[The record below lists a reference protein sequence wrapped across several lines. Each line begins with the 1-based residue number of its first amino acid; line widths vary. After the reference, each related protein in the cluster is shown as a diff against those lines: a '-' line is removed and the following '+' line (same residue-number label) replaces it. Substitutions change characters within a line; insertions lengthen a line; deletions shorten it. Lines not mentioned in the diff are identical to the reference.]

1 MGRKSKLPR
10 TVMTTV
16 SVFASHCP
24 VCGAGAQDRRFKRRS
39 IGSPLTNRRVTYH
52 SVTRE
57 CRACGLRFSFR
68 WVTFINALRKKA
80 KLELKIHPE
89 NSKIMLDRAQDI
101 EDMLASD
108 RTFEDV
114 RDILDQNE
122 SD

>member
-1 MGRKSKLPR
+1 MGKKSKLPR
-10 TVMTTV
+10 PIKTTV

-24 VCGAGAQDRRFKRRS
+24 ICGAGVQDRRYKRRA
-39 IGSPLTNRRVTYH
+39 IGFPLTNRRITYH

-68 WVTFINALRKKA
+68 WKTFINALRKKA
-80 KLELKIHPE
+80 KLEINPK
-89 NSKIMLDRAQDI
+89 NSKMMLDRAQDI

-108 RTFEDV
+108 RTFEDI
-114 RDILDQNE
+114 RDIIDQNE